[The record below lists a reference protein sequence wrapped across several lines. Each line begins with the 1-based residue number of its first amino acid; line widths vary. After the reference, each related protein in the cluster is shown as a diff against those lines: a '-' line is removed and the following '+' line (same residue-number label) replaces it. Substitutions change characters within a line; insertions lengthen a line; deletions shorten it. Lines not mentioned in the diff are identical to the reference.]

1 MQRYPVIM
9 ASTRHTHTGP
19 GSHRSGLPGS
29 TERRCATCT
38 WSVGQGSSLACVA
51 AAGEGEEPRPIG
63 DGPGCA
69 HYEDEVDCLTCGAC
83 CREAF
88 DSVPIE
94 PGEVAALPGSM
105 VRHHDDGW
113 IDMQR
118 VPSPLGRGT
127 RCAALC
133 GAVGGEPFTC
143 VVYAERPNTCRDL
156 TLGSDACLTAR
167 RRVGLS
173 AWAPGQTPAGP
184 LFSD

>member
-1 MQRYPVIM
+1 M
-9 ASTRHTHTGP
+9 AIPTDHSGDDPR
-19 GSHRSGLPGS
+19 HRSGLPGTVEQACRACAWS
-29 TERRCATCT
+29 TGEGA
-38 WSVGQGSSLACVA
+38 SLACVA
-51 AAGEGEEPRPIG
+51 AATEGEPPVIIG
-63 DGPGCA
+63 DGPGCS
-69 HYEDEVDCLTCGAC
+69 HYEDDVDCLTCGAC

-94 PGEVAALPGSM
+94 SGEVEDLPSTM

-113 IDMQR
+113 IDMRR

-133 GAVGGEPFTC
+133 GSLDGEPFTC
-143 VVYAERPNTCRDL
+143 RVYASRPATCRDL
-156 TLGSDACLTAR
+156 ALGSDACLTAR